1 MPLECLCYPD
11 GRSGGLSR
19 ARLTAMEARVS
30 QSSKR
35 PGAKD
40 ISDLKARLG
49 LKKSGPAAKGGA
61 VPPGARAGG
70 VIPAPPGA
78 QPPRPHIPDAKE
90 DPFGAMNA
98 LAAHGSTVAR
108 PAEIIVVQDDASV
121 ERVQRKARARMY
133 ILGGVMLVPLIVG
146 IAVGRIA
153 AGGKA
158 YNRVIDDAG
167 KIRDDVKKQREGLI
181 RIQQVLVGAKERAR
195 GKLPPGDPKLTAE
208 LAAVPPLNPNIDVV
222 FDSAMYDLSPELVAA
237 TLTFYVNVLELNDL
251 IKTHIKMSKDADRAL
266 KKGQENITKFLA
278 TAGQWGYGGMIET
291 PSEED
296 AKSGAPP
303 KVKIVQLGAPVC
315 EGEKSPNEQG
325 CGSKKITQ
333 FRWRPDES
341 SVWGVKKA
349 AVAEGSGITTDAIVA
364 LDFNKILLGIVQ
376 GGEASVAEANYTA
389 RIGKI
394 EEKVNQLLESEKGIS
409 SRLNN
414 KANESK
420 KFTFFM

>member
-1 MPLECLCYPD
+1 MGAIHGPLT
-11 GRSGGLSR
+11 
-19 ARLTAMEARVS
+19 AAMEASVS

-49 LKKSGPAAKGGA
+49 LKKSGPAAAKGGVA
-61 VPPGARAGG
+61 PPGARAGG

-98 LAAHGSTVAR
+98 MAAHGATVSR
-108 PAEIIVVQDDASV
+108 PAEIVIVQDDASV
-121 ERVQRKARARMY
+121 ERVQKKARARLY
-133 ILGGVMLVPLIVG
+133 ILAGVMIIPLIVG
-146 IAVGRIA
+146 VAVGRIA
-153 AGGKA
+153 SGAKA

-181 RIQQVLVGAKERAR
+181 RVQQVLVGAKERAR
-195 GKLPPGDPKLTAE
+195 GKLPPGDPKLTGE
-208 LAAVPPLNPNIDVV
+208 LAALPALNPNIDIV
-222 FDSAMYDLSPELVAA
+222 FSSYMYDLKPELVAA
-237 TLTFYVNVLELNDL
+237 TLSFYVGALELNEM
-251 IKTHIKMSKDADRAL
+251 IKTHVKMSKDSDRAL
-266 KKGQENITKFLA
+266 NKGKENLTKFLQS
-278 TAGQWGYGGMIET
+278 AGQYGYGGLIET
-291 PSEED
+291 PSEDEQK
-296 AKSGAPP
+296 AGAPP
-303 KVKIVQLGAPVC
+303 KVKIVQIGAPVC
-315 EGEKSPNEQG
+315 EGEKAPNEQG
-325 CGSKKITQ
+325 CGGKKITG
-333 FRWRPDES
+333 FRYKPDTA

-349 AVAEGSGITTDAIVA
+349 SAVEGANVTADAIVA
-364 LDFNKILLGIVQ
+364 LDFNKALLEIVQ
-376 GGEASVAEANYTA
+376 GGEASAAEAGYTA

-394 EEKVNQLLESEKGIS
+394 EEKVTQLLEAEKGIS

>member
-1 MPLECLCYPD
+1 VTAAAGAFHGPLT
-11 GRSGGLSR
+11 
-19 ARLTAMEARVS
+19 AAMEARVS

-49 LKKSGPAAKGGA
+49 LKKSGPAAGKAGGVA
-61 VPPGARAGG
+61 PPGARAGG

-98 LAAHGSTVAR
+98 LAAHGATVSR
-108 PAEIIVVQDDASV
+108 PAEIVIVQDDASV
-121 ERVQRKARARMY
+121 ERVQKKARARLF
-133 ILGGVMLVPLIVG
+133 ILGGVMIIPLIVG

-153 AGGKA
+153 SGATA

-167 KIRDDVKKQREGLI
+167 KIREDVKKQREGLI
-181 RIQQVLVGAKERAR
+181 RIQQVLVGAKERGR
-195 GKLPPGDPKLTAE
+195 GKLPAGDPKLTAE
-208 LAAVPPLNPNIDVV
+208 LAALPALNPNIDLV
-222 FDSAMYDLSPELVAA
+222 FSSYMYDLKPELVAA

-251 IKTHIKMSKDADRAL
+251 IKSHVKLSKDADRAL
-266 KKGQENITKFLA
+266 KKGQENITKFLQS
-278 TAGQWGYGGMIET
+278 AGQFGYGGLIET
-291 PSEED
+291 PSEDEQ
-296 AKSGAPP
+296 KSGAPP

-315 EGEKSPNEQG
+315 EGDKAPSEQG
-325 CGSKKITQ
+325 CGSKKITG
-333 FRWRPDES
+333 FRYRPDES

-349 AVAEGSGITTDAIVA
+349 ATAEGSGITTDALVA
-364 LDFNKILLGIVQ
+364 LDFNKALLQLVQ
-376 GGEASVAEANYTA
+376 GGEATVAESNYTT

-394 EEKVNQLLESEKGIS
+394 EEKLNQLIESEKGIS

-414 KANESK
+414 KAEEK
-420 KFTFFM
+420 PKFTFFM

>member
-1 MPLECLCYPD
+1 MGAIHGPLT
-11 GRSGGLSR
+11 
-19 ARLTAMEARVS
+19 AAMEASVS

-49 LKKSGPAAKGGA
+49 LKKSGPAAGKGA
-61 VPPGARAGG
+61 VAPPGARAGG

-98 LAAHGSTVAR
+98 MAAHGATVSR
-108 PAEIIVVQDDASV
+108 PAEIVIVQDDASV
-121 ERVQRKARARMY
+121 ERVQKKARARLY
-133 ILGGVMLVPLIVG
+133 ILAGVMIIPLIVG

-153 AGGKA
+153 SGAKA

-181 RIQQVLVGAKERAR
+181 RVQQVLVGAKERAR

-208 LAAVPPLNPNIDVV
+208 LAALPPLNPNIDLV
-222 FDSAMYDLSPELVAA
+222 FSSYMYDLKPELVAA
-237 TLTFYVNVLELNDL
+237 TLSFYVSALELNDL
-251 IKTHIKMSKDADRAL
+251 IKTHVKMSKDSDRAL
-266 KKGQENITKFLA
+266 KKGQENVTKFLQN
-278 TAGQWGYGGMIET
+278 AGQFGLGGLIEP
-291 PSEED
+291 PSEDE

-303 KVKIVQLGAPVC
+303 KVKLVQLGAPVC
-315 EGEKSPNEQG
+315 EGEKAPNEQG
-325 CGSKKITQ
+325 CGSKKITG
-333 FRWRPDES
+333 FRYRPEAE

-349 AVAEGSGITTDAIVA
+349 AVAEGTGITTDAIVA
-364 LDFNKILLGIVQ
+364 LDFNKLLLQTVQ
-376 GGEASVAEANYTA
+376 GGEASTAEAGYTA

-394 EEKVNQLLESEKGIS
+394 EEKVTQLLEAEKGIS

>member
-1 MPLECLCYPD
+1 MAPLT
-11 GRSGGLSR
+11 
-19 ARLTAMEARVS
+19 RLEARVS

-49 LKKSGPAAKGGA
+49 LKKSGPAAAKGGVA
-61 VPPGARAGG
+61 PPGARAGG

-98 LAAHGSTVAR
+98 LAAHGATVSR
-108 PAEIIVVQDDASV
+108 PAEIIVVNDGAPV
-121 ERVQRKARARMY
+121 EQVRKKARARMY
-133 ILGGVMLVPLIVG
+133 IIGAVMLVPLIIG

-153 AGGKA
+153 AGA
-158 YNRVIDDAG
+158 NDYNRVIDDAG

-181 RIQQVLVGAKERAR
+181 RIQQVLVGAKERGR

-222 FDSAMYDLSPELVAA
+222 FSSYMYDLTPELVAA
-237 TLTFYVNVLELNDL
+237 TLSFYVGALELNEL
-251 IKTHIKMSKDADRAL
+251 IKTHVKMSKDAERAL
-266 KKGQENITKFLA
+266 KKGDENKTKFLQS
-278 TAGQWGYGGMIET
+278 AGQFGYGGLIET
-291 PSEED
+291 PSEDEQK
-296 AKSGAPP
+296 AGAPP

-315 EGEKSPNEQG
+315 EGEKAPNEQG
-325 CGSKKITQ
+325 CGAKKITG
-333 FRWRPDES
+333 FRYRPDES

-349 AVAEGSGITTDAIVA
+349 SSVDGAGVTADAIVA
-364 LDFNKILLGIVQ
+364 LDFNKALLQLVQ
-376 GGEASVAEANYTA
+376 GGDASVAEASYTA
-389 RIGKI
+389 RISQI

>member
-1 MPLECLCYPD
+1 
-11 GRSGGLSR
+11 
-19 ARLTAMEARVS
+19 MEASVS

-49 LKKSGPAAKGGA
+49 LKKSGPAAAKGGVA
-61 VPPGARAGG
+61 PPGARAGG

-98 LAAHGSTVAR
+98 LAAHGATVSR
-108 PAEIIVVQDDASV
+108 PAEIVIVQDDASV
-121 ERVQRKARARMY
+121 ERVQKKARARLY
-133 ILGGVMLVPLIVG
+133 ILGAVMIIPLIVG

-153 AGGKA
+153 SGAKA

-181 RIQQVLVGAKERAR
+181 RVQQVLVGAKERAR

-208 LAAVPPLNPNIDVV
+208 LAALPPLNPNIDLV
-222 FDSAMYDLSPELVAA
+222 FSSYMYDLKPELVAA
-237 TLTFYVNVLELNDL
+237 TLSFYVSALELNDL
-251 IKTHIKMSKDADRAL
+251 VKTHVKMSKDADRAL
-266 KKGQENITKFLA
+266 NKGKENLTKFLQS
-278 TAGQWGYGGMIET
+278 AGQYGFGGLLET
-291 PSEED
+291 PSEDEQ
-296 AKSGAPP
+296 KSGAPP

-315 EGEKSPNEQG
+315 EGEKGPNEQG
-325 CGSKKITQ
+325 CGGKKITG
-333 FRWRPDES
+333 FRYKPDGAS
-341 SVWGVKKA
+341 AWGVKKA
-349 AVAEGSGITTDAIVA
+349 SAVEGAGVTADAIVA
-364 LDFNKILLGIVQ
+364 LDFNKVLIDIVQ
-376 GGEASVAEANYTA
+376 GGEASAAEAGYTA
-389 RIGKI
+389 RISKI
-394 EEKVNQLLESEKGIS
+394 EEKVTQLLEAEKGIS